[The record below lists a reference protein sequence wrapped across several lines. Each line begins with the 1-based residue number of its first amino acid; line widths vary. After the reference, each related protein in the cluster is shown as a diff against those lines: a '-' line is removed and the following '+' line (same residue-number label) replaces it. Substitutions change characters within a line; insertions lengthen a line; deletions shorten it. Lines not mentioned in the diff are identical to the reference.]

1 MLCIEDL
8 LKLELFQSLPA
19 SRLDWICE
27 RVQQVQ
33 LQSGELLVREG
44 DPARGFFVLV
54 TGSMG
59 ITVKSDGLEM
69 PIGQHQAPGFF
80 GEIPVLTDEPVPVT
94 FRALTDCQVYELT
107 DEDFRELMHACRDFE
122 RQIFR
127 AVQRRMRG
135 LESFLRNREKMAAL
149 GTLSAGLAHELNN
162 PASALVR
169 ALKAVPEALVELQRM
184 NLVYGQ
190 QQVDDAHTQEWLKA
204 RDAGYEVILHQPLDS
219 VTLAE
224 REEELLTWLEN
235 YGVQNAWKL
244 SEPLASGGVE
254 SQTLDHLM
262 ERWRTNQTELRDMGL
277 RWLALSFDVME
288 MIASGLRGAE
298 RISELIQSMKSY
310 SYMDQ
315 GAQQLVDIH
324 EGLEST
330 LTLFSHKLK
339 QGIEVRKRYDR
350 FLPRIMVYGSELNQV
365 WTNLIDNAIDA
376 IDAIGETGILEIET
390 LQSNSYIQVQIT
402 DSGAGI
408 SAELQSRIFEPF
420 FTTKSVGKGSGLG
433 LDVTRRIV
441 ENRHNGTLSLQS
453 QPGRTTFCVCLPIE
467 RHTPEQTAVEPTS
480 SSTDSPT

>member
-1 MLCIEDL
+1 
-8 LKLELFQSLPA
+8 
-19 SRLDWICE
+19 
-27 RVQQVQ
+27 
-33 LQSGELLVREG
+33 
-44 DPARGFFVLV
+44 
-54 TGSMG
+54 
-59 ITVKSDGLEM
+59 
-69 PIGQHQAPGFF
+69 
-80 GEIPVLTDEPVPVT
+80 
-94 FRALTDCQVYELT
+94 
-107 DEDFRELMHACRDFE
+107 
-122 RQIFR
+122 
-127 AVQRRMRG
+127 
-135 LESFLRNREKMAAL
+135 
-149 GTLSAGLAHELNN
+149 
-162 PASALVR
+162 
-169 ALKAVPEALVELQRM
+169 M

-204 RDAGYEVILHQPLDS
+204 RDAGYEVILHQPLES

-350 FLPRIMVYGSELNQV
+350 LLPRIMVYGSELNQV

-376 IDAIGETGILEIET
+376 MGETGILEIET
-390 LQSNSYIQVQIT
+390 LQSNSYIQVQIA

-408 SAELQSRIFEPF
+408 SADLQSRIFEPF

-480 SSTDSPT
+480 RSTDSPT